1 MREAAHFGAG
11 LIHPGQHRARRGCDG
26 VLDPLVL
33 PLARAGHRDLP
44 SIARPGAALVQQEE
58 QRQPRN
64 ARWPKATN
72 AEAESEQMPVPPPR
86 QPLLA
91 LCCAALLAAA
101 AAAAGAPS
109 GEAARLAEVN
119 ALKDTIHRLPA
130 KEAARRFAA
139 LTARGAP
146 PPRQDAID
154 HFVVLCKPAPAGH
167 LAPACSLAAA
177 AAWLGWQLV

>member
-1 MREAAHFGAG
+1 
-11 LIHPGQHRARRGCDG
+11 
-26 VLDPLVL
+26 
-33 PLARAGHRDLP
+33 
-44 SIARPGAALVQQEE
+44 
-58 QRQPRN
+58 
-64 ARWPKATN
+64 
-72 AEAESEQMPVPPPR
+72 MPVPPPR

-91 LCCAALLAAA
+91 LCCAVLLAAA

>member
-1 MREAAHFGAG
+1 
-11 LIHPGQHRARRGCDG
+11 
-26 VLDPLVL
+26 
-33 PLARAGHRDLP
+33 
-44 SIARPGAALVQQEE
+44 
-58 QRQPRN
+58 
-64 ARWPKATN
+64 
-72 AEAESEQMPVPPPR
+72 MPVPPPR

-154 HFVVLCKPAPAGH
+154 HFVVLCKPTPAGH

-177 AAWLGWQLV
+177 AAWLLAGSGSSSDRAPRRAPCRPDMENQAFTRFFGCMDLPGADGISKDGMVSEHNPPPPLWYCVDH